1 MNLTA
6 NPLSAPSTDVGSFS
20 EAPASIEQID
30 DTLTADTVETSFG
43 VFKPVGSV
51 MVGLP
56 TSTQAAAL
64 VKDLQRAGWPR
75 SALSHFKQA
84 DSVAQLEQMVNQ
96 AGPLA
101 GFGYEITLLRR
112 YLTLAREGVQWLLVK
127 VDDGDHA
134 ALAAEKARGRGALL
148 AVYYRTLIEED
159 LI

>member
-1 MNLTA
+1 MNLTE
-6 NPLSAPSTDVGSFS
+6 NPLNAPSAHVSALS
-20 EAPASIEQID
+20 EAPASIDQID
-30 DTLTADTVETSFG
+30 DSLAADTAETSFG

-56 TSTQAAAL
+56 TSAQAAAL
-64 VKDLQRAGWPR
+64 VKDLQQAGWSS

-84 DSVAQLEQMVNQ
+84 DSVAELEQMVNQ
-96 AGPLA
+96 AGPMA

>member
-1 MNLTA
+1 MNLTE
-6 NPLSAPSTDVGSFS
+6 NPLNAPPAHASAFS
-20 EAPASIEQID
+20 GAPASIDQID
-30 DTLTADTVETSFG
+30 DTLAADTVETSFG

-56 TSTQAAAL
+56 TSTEAAAL
-64 VKDLQRAGWPR
+64 VKDLQQAGWPS

-84 DSVAQLEQMVNQ
+84 GSVAELEQMVNQ
-96 AGPLA
+96 AGPLS